1 MAKLANLVPFQKGI
15 FYFKST
21 IKISVVDEI
30 WTTSLCGLRM
40 DCSTTWA
47 TITSQDEVLLC
58 LCENSFNSSTLAPQ
72 RSKLVRLKECSTT
85 RKQILGSWKIFR
97 EKSES
102 RHLRKPA
109 PAQIFLSLAR
119 VVFLTPKQ
127 DNILARFRARV
138 RKFRTETSVGSF
150 PVRDRN

>member
-1 MAKLANLVPFQKGI
+1 MANLANLVPFQKDI

-21 IKISVVDEI
+21 IKYQL
-30 WTTSLCGLRM
+30 SLRFEPWASSLRI

-47 TITSQDEVLLC
+47 TITSQDDVLLC
-58 LCENSFNSSTLAPQ
+58 LCGNSFNSSTLAPQ

-127 DNILARFRARV
+127 DNILARFRAWV

-150 PVRDRN
+150 PVRNRN